1 MKERESNNICISYNL
16 TLKKEKRKKK
26 ERKLTTHG
34 MSELST
40 MKLNLPT
47 TQLCEIKVRASN
59 LQLGAHNKVTKMPT
73 PELGWREKREKLRII
88 K

>member
-1 MKERESNNICISYNL
+1 
-16 TLKKEKRKKK
+16 
-26 ERKLTTHG
+26 

-47 TQLCEIKVRASN
+47 TQLCKIKVRASN
-59 LQLGAHNKVTKMPT
+59 LQLGAQNKVTKMPT
-73 PELGWREKREKLRII
+73 PELGWREKRERLRII

>member
-1 MKERESNNICISYNL
+1 MKERESNICISYNL
-16 TLKKEKRKKK
+16 TLIRKKRKK
-26 ERKLTTHG
+26 ERKIITHG

-73 PELGWREKREKLRII
+73 PELGWREKRERLRII

>member
-1 MKERESNNICISYNL
+1 MEARTPALIILSVRALHWTKGPL
-16 TLKKEKRKKK
+16 
-26 ERKLTTHG
+26 
-34 MSELST
+34 MST

-47 TQLCEIKVRASN
+47 AQLCEIKVRASN